1 MLLIQVE
8 HGEVQAWV
16 AELVASGLSPSHV
29 RDAVGVRDR
38 RSRSP
43 FAIAARAARERPADY
58 LRTSEAIIHP
68 LTREET
74 LAAQ

>member
-16 AELVASGLSPSHV
+16 AGLVASGLSPVTS
-29 RDAVGVRDR
+29 GT
-38 RSRSP
+38 RSACSPACWGSP

-58 LRTSEAIIHP
+58 LRTS
-68 LTREET
+68 
-74 LAAQ
+74 